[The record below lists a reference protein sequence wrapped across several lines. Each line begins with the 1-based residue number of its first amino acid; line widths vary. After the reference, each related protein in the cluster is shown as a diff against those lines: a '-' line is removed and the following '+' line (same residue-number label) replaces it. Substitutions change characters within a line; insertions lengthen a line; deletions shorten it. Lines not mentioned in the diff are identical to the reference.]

1 MKRFR
6 RLLVGI
12 DLTLDGLQVSAGSRR
27 AALQAQWLAERTG
40 ASMTF
45 LHSTWNDI
53 YEDGPLMRHGT
64 GPEAAQALEDLTS
77 DYAAGDVDVELV
89 LTDERPWVELVR
101 RTVDGRN
108 DLVVV
113 GRRNE
118 PGVHAFGSVAKKL
131 MRKCPAPVWV
141 VKADAELV
149 HDKVMAATD
158 LTVVGDRAVELAAYV
173 ARAHECSL
181 YVVHAWQKPIGFSVV
196 NERDPEGAAAEL
208 TRMKR
213 EPEEHIQRLLDRVAP
228 DLDAKVHVA
237 NDSASRLI
245 RKAVDEVGVDLLV
258 MGSVS
263 RSGVRGLLV
272 GNTAERILEKV
283 GCSVLTVKPEDFV
296 SPIR

>member
-1 MKRFR
+1 MKQFQRI
-6 RLLVGI
+6 LVGV
-12 DLTLDGLQVSAGSRR
+12 DLTLDGTAVSVGSRR

-40 ASMTF
+40 ASLTF
-45 LHSTWNDI
+45 LHSTWNDA

-64 GPEAAQALEDLTS
+64 GPEATKALDELQR
-77 DYAAGDVDVELV
+77 DYAEGGVEVELV

-141 VKADAELV
+141 VKPEAALV
-149 HDKVMAATD
+149 HAKVMAATD
-158 LTVVGDRAVELAAYV
+158 LTPVGDRAIELAAYV
-173 ARAHECSL
+173 ARAHECTL
-181 YVVHAWQKPIGFSVV
+181 HVVHAWQRPFGFSLA
-196 NERDPEGAAAEL
+196 EQDEQAAQAEL
-208 TRMKR
+208 ARMQR
-213 EPEEHIQRLLDRVAP
+213 EPEEHVQRVLDRVAS
-228 DLDAKVHVA
+228 DLEVKLHVA
-237 NDSASRLI
+237 NDSPSRLI
-245 RKAVDEVGVDLLV
+245 RAGVEELGVDLLV

-263 RSGVRGLLV
+263 RSGVPGLLM
-272 GNTAERILEKV
+272 GNTAERILERV
-283 GCSVLTVKPEDFV
+283 GCSVLTIKPEDFV